1 MLFTNKINIT
11 VLITSVH
18 QRNITI
24 NTANYYSNICD
35 EVIVVDEEQPHL
47 SYVDISKLKKKGITY
62 IGFNTSKNE
71 LSIKSIYQKRL
82 IAAKKSTNKY
92 VVHSNHDER
101 YTYHGL
107 LACISELENNKN
119 LIFCAGQAVAV
130 RKVKQKIYYTR
141 SYEKLYNYQNIDK
154 VDQRLLNH
162 ARNYIPIAHYSVWCK
177 EFYINATQ
185 KTIFLNDLIPASGL
199 CDEVIFEFI
208 SDIAGKSK
216 AIPELYWIRNRVNP
230 PGPKHRRDQGDHSF
244 KIAKDKLNILLKDH
258 NNIHTDEIMMYLHK
272 AFHTVRSKSLLDKI
286 FLLIKL
292 LIYSLIKKEKIDD
305 VDVLLNKNEIIYN
318 KTDFFKALNS
328 MNL

>member
-62 IGFNTSKNE
+62 IGFNTSKKE

-130 RKVKQKIYYTR
+130 RKVKQKNL
-141 SYEKLYNYQNIDK
+141 LY
-154 VDQRLLNH
+154 
-162 ARNYIPIAHYSVWCK
+162 S
-177 EFYINATQ
+177 
-185 KTIFLNDLIPASGL
+185 
-199 CDEVIFEFI
+199 
-208 SDIAGKSK
+208 
-216 AIPELYWIRNRVNP
+216 
-230 PGPKHRRDQGDHSF
+230 
-244 KIAKDKLNILLKDH
+244 IL
-258 NNIHTDEIMMYLHK
+258 
-272 AFHTVRSKSLLDKI
+272 
-286 FLLIKL
+286 
-292 LIYSLIKKEKIDD
+292 
-305 VDVLLNKNEIIYN
+305 
-318 KTDFFKALNS
+318 
-328 MNL
+328 